1 MNFLFLK
8 TPNCKCTPDM
18 CPEEAQDSEI
28 RWCGCVV
35 KVPYISEAI
44 KGIQDL

>member
-1 MNFLFLK
+1 
-8 TPNCKCTPDM
+8 M
-18 CPEEAQDSEI
+18 CPEETQNSEI
-28 RWCGCVV
+28 RWCGCVE